1 MRFAGTGICIREQL
15 GGFEVTKVELKE
27 MTLTD
32 FKGQPEKKVT
42 FGHRTIVSGPNGCG
56 KTTLADA
63 HMWVFCDKDY
73 SLKSNPDIRPD
84 DGRECLPRADIDLL
98 IDGKPVSVAKF
109 QKRTESKLKDG
120 KPGKVALSNKYEI
133 NGVPKAERDFKAD
146 LKERGFDFDNFL
158 MLSHMEIFTGLKD
171 ADARKILFSMS
182 DGAGKSDLEIAKK
195 VPDCAE
201 LVPLLE
207 TYKADEIKAMNSATL
222 KKAEE
227 QLKAVPNQIIG
238 MEQSK
243 VDADT
248 AELELQKNAL
258 QEQISDLEK
267 QIAQSGNEKAG
278 EIKAELAGLRTKL
291 LEIDSKAK
299 ADLLEQKSSVCNK
312 VSSLE
317 LDRNIK
323 TSELNRKASALE
335 YLRAQKKDL
344 LEKLQNARTQY
355 PKIKDTEWDN
365 TALECVKSETFKDAD
380 TICPTCGQNLPPE
393 QIEQLKSRFE
403 QKKQERI
410 NQQLKSKEEWEQ
422 DKKRKLDEVIQIGN
436 KASADM
442 KEAHKQEE
450 NLTSEISK
458 LTGELEQIKTSLDAE
473 NKNLEA
479 IPKEPDLSGNAEYQ
493 QILASIKEKQQ
504 ELNSLDDGEGAK
516 KQLSEQLSDKKQE
529 LAAVNQKIGEANNN
543 VRIDEQIEKLQENQK
558 QYAQSKAD
566 AQMILDELKSLS
578 MAKNTALEDAV
589 NQYFD
594 GVKVKLF
601 DTQKNGEVVDACIWY
616 AQDKDGNWK
625 KLVGNANTAL
635 MMKGKI
641 AIMDGLQKFYG
652 VSYPIFVDCAAELD
666 NSSLAGIK
674 ADAQLIF
681 LKVAEGDMTVT
692 EI

>member
-1 MRFAGTGICIREQL
+1 MKKIEVREIR
-15 GGFEVTKVELKE
+15 
-27 MTLTD
+27 LTD
-32 FKGQPEKKVT
+32 FKGQQEKKVE
-42 FGHRTIVSGPNGCG
+42 FGHRTIVSGKNGCG

-63 HMWVFCDKDY
+63 HMWEFCDKDY

-84 DGRECLPRADIDLL
+84 DGRECLPRVDSELV

-109 QKRTESKLKDG
+109 QKRTESKPKDG

-158 MLSHMEIFTGLKD
+158 MLSHMEIFTDLKD

-182 DGAGKSDLEIAKK
+182 DGAGKSDLEIAKT

-227 QLKAVPNQIIG
+227 QLKAIPNQIIG

-243 VDADT
+243 VDTDV

-258 QEQISDLEK
+258 QEQLSDLEK
-267 QIAQSGNEKAG
+267 QIAQAGNEKAG

-299 ADLLEQKSSVCNK
+299 ANLLEQKSSVCNK
-312 VSSLE
+312 VSTLE

-323 TSELNRKASALE
+323 TSELNRKTSALE
-335 YLRAQKKDL
+335 SLRAQKKDL

-380 TICPTCGQNLPPE
+380 TICPTCGQNLPAE

-410 NQQLKSKEEWEQ
+410 NQQLKAKEEWEQ
-422 DKKRKLDEVIQIGN
+422 DKKRKLDEVIQVGN

-450 NLTSEISK
+450 TLTSEISK
-458 LTGELEQIKTSLDAE
+458 LTDELEQIKTSLDAE

-504 ELNSLDDGEGAK
+504 ELNSLDDGEEAK
-516 KQLSEQLSDKKQE
+516 KQLSEQLSGKKQE
-529 LAAVNQKIGEANNN
+529 LAAANQKIGEANNN
-543 VRIDEQIEKLQENQK
+543 VRIDEQIEKLQESKK
-558 QYAQSKAD
+558 QHAQNKAD

-616 AQDKDGNWK
+616 VQDKDGDWK
-625 KLVGNANTAL
+625 KLIGNANTAL

>member
-1 MRFAGTGICIREQL
+1 MKKIEVREIR
-15 GGFEVTKVELKE
+15 
-27 MTLTD
+27 LTD
-32 FKGQPEKKVT
+32 FKGQQEKKVEL
-42 FGHRTIVSGPNGCG
+42 GHRTVVSGKNGCG

-63 HMWVFCDKDY
+63 FMWVFCDKDY

-84 DGRECLPRADIDLL
+84 DGRECLPRVDIDLV
-98 IDGKPVSVAKF
+98 IDGKPVNVAKF
-109 QKRTESKLKDG
+109 QKRSESKPKDG

-158 MLSHMEIFTGLKD
+158 MLSHMEIFTDLKD

-182 DGAGKSDLEIAKK
+182 DSAGKSDLEIAKT

-227 QLKAVPNQIIG
+227 QLKAIPNQIIG

-267 QIAQSGNEKAG
+267 QIAQAGNEKAG

-291 LEIDSKAK
+291 LEIESKAK
-299 ADLLEQKSSVCNK
+299 ADLLEQKLSVYNK
-312 VSSLE
+312 ISALE

-323 TSELNRKASALE
+323 ASELNKKVSTLE
-335 YLRAQKKDL
+335 NLRVQKKDL
-344 LEKLQNARTQY
+344 LKKLQDARIQY
-355 PKIKDTEWDN
+355 PKIKDTEWGSSI
-365 TALECVKSETFKDAD
+365 LESIESETFKDAD

-403 QKKQERI
+403 QKKQERV
-410 NQQLKSKEEWEQ
+410 NQQLKDKEEWEQ
-422 DKKRKLDEVIQIGN
+422 EKKRKLDEVIQTGN

-450 NLTSEISK
+450 TLTSEISK
-458 LTGELEQIKTSLDAE
+458 LTEELEQIKTFLDVE

-479 IPKEPDLSGNAEYQ
+479 IPKEPDFSGNTEYQ
-493 QILASIKEKQQ
+493 QVLASAKEKEQ
-504 ELNSLDDGEGAK
+504 ELNSLDDGEEAK
-516 KQLSEQLSDKKQE
+516 KQLNEQLKSKKYE

-543 VRIDEQIEKLQENQK
+543 VRIDEQIEKLQESQK

-616 AQDKDGNWK
+616 VQGKDSNWK
-625 KLVGNANTAL
+625 KLIGNANTAL

>member
-1 MRFAGTGICIREQL
+1 MKKIEVREIR
-15 GGFEVTKVELKE
+15 
-27 MTLTD
+27 LTD
-32 FKGQPEKKVT
+32 FKGQQEKKIE
-42 FGHRTIVSGPNGCG
+42 FGHRTVVSGKNGCG

-63 HMWVFCDKDY
+63 FMWVFCDKDY
-73 SLKSNPDIRPD
+73 NLKSNPDIRPD
-84 DGRECLPRADIDLL
+84 DGRECLPRVDIDLV

-109 QKRTESKLKDG
+109 QKRTESKPKDG

-158 MLSHMEIFTGLKD
+158 MLSHMEIFTDLKD

-182 DGAGKSDLEIAKK
+182 DGAGKSDLEIAKT
-195 VPDCAE
+195 VPDCVE

-227 QLKAVPNQIIG
+227 QLKAIPNQIIG

-243 VDADT
+243 VDADV

-267 QIAQSGNEKAG
+267 QIAQAGNEKAG
-278 EIKAELAGLRTKL
+278 EIRAELAGLRTKL
-291 LEIDSKAK
+291 LEIESKAK
-299 ADLLEQKSSVCNK
+299 ADLLEKKSSVCNK
-312 VSSLE
+312 VSTLE

-344 LEKLQNARTQY
+344 LKTLQDSRTEY
-355 PKIKDTEWDN
+355 LKIKDSEWDDSELKKIE
-365 TALECVKSETFKDAD
+365 AETFDEAD
-380 TICPTCGQNLPPE
+380 TICSTCGQTLPAE
-393 QIEQLKSRFE
+393 KIEQLKVNFE

-410 NQQLKSKEEWEQ
+410 NQQLKAKEEWEQ
-422 DKKRKLDEVIQIGN
+422 NKKRKLDEVIQIGN

-450 NLTSEISK
+450 TLTSEISK
-458 LTGELEQIKTSLDAE
+458 LTDELEQIKTSLDAE

-479 IPKEPDLSGNAEYQ
+479 VPKEPDFSENVEYQ
-493 QILASIKEKQQ
+493 RILASIKEKHQ
-504 ELNSLDDGEGAK
+504 ELNSLDDGKEAK
-516 KQLSEQLSDKKQE
+516 KQLSEQLYEKKQE

-543 VRIDEQIEKLQENQK
+543 VRIDEQIEKLQESQK
-558 QYAQSKAD
+558 QYAQNKAD

-625 KLVGNANTAL
+625 KLIGNANTAL

-641 AIMDGLQKFYG
+641 AIMGGLQKFYG

>member
-1 MRFAGTGICIREQL
+1 MSRI
-15 GGFEVTKVELKE
+15 EVKE

-32 FKGQPEKKVT
+32 FKGQSEKKIE
-42 FGHRTIVSGPNGCG
+42 FGHRTVVSGKNGCG

-84 DGRECLPRADIDLL
+84 DGRECLPRVDIYLV

-109 QKRTESKLKDG
+109 QKRTESKPKDG

-158 MLSHMEIFTGLKD
+158 MLSHMEIFTDLKD

-182 DGAGKSDLEIAKK
+182 DGAGKSDLEIAKT
-195 VPDCAE
+195 VSDCAE

-227 QLKAVPNQIIG
+227 QLKAIPNQIIG

-243 VDADT
+243 VDTDV

-258 QEQISDLEK
+258 QEQISDLET
-267 QIAQSGNEKAG
+267 QIAQAGNEKAG

-291 LEIDSKAK
+291 LEAETRVK

-312 VSSLE
+312 ISALE

-323 TSELNRKASALE
+323 TSELNKKTSALE
-335 YLRAQKKDL
+335 SLRAQKKEL

-355 PKIKDTEWDN
+355 PKIKDAEWDN
-365 TALECVKSETFKDAD
+365 TVLENIESETFNDAEA
-380 TICPTCGQNLPPE
+380 ICPTCGRNLPPE
-393 QIEQLKSRFE
+393 QIEQLKSGFE

-422 DKKRKLDEVIQIGN
+422 DKKRKLDEVIQDGN
-436 KASADM
+436 KASANM

-450 NLTSEISK
+450 TLTSEISK
-458 LTGELEQIKTSLDAE
+458 LTEELEQIKTSLDAE
-473 NKNLEA
+473 NKNMEA
-479 IPKEPDLSGNAEYQ
+479 IPKEPDFLENAEYQ
-493 QILASIKEKQQ
+493 QILVSIKEKEQ
-504 ELNSLDDGEGAK
+504 ELNSLDDGEEAK
-516 KQLSEQLSDKKQE
+516 KQLSEQLSGKKQE
-529 LAAVNQKIGEANNN
+529 LEAVNQRIGEANNN
-543 VRIDEQIEKLQENQK
+543 ARIDEQIEKLQESQK
-558 QYAQSKAD
+558 QHAQNKAD

-616 AQDKDGNWK
+616 VQDKNGEWK
-625 KLVGNANTAL
+625 KLIGNANTAL
-635 MMKGKI
+635 MIKGKI

-692 EI
+692 GI

>member
-1 MRFAGTGICIREQL
+1 MKKIEVREIR
-15 GGFEVTKVELKE
+15 
-27 MTLTD
+27 LTD
-32 FKGQPEKKVT
+32 FKGQQEKKVE
-42 FGHRTIVSGPNGCG
+42 FGHRAIVSGKNGCG

-63 HMWVFCDKDY
+63 FMWVFCDKDY

-84 DGRECLPRADIDLL
+84 DGRECLPRVDVDLV

-109 QKRTESKLKDG
+109 QKRTESKPKDG

-158 MLSHMEIFTGLKD
+158 MLSHMEIFTDLKD

-182 DGAGKSDLEIAKK
+182 DGAGKSDLEIAKT

-227 QLKAVPNQIIG
+227 QLKAIPNQIIG

-243 VDADT
+243 VDTDV

-258 QEQISDLEK
+258 QEQLSDLEK
-267 QIAQSGNEKAG
+267 QIAQAGNEKAG

-299 ADLLEQKSSVCNK
+299 ANLLEQKSSVCNK
-312 VSSLE
+312 VSTLE

-323 TSELNRKASALE
+323 TSELNRKTSALE
-335 YLRAQKKDL
+335 SLRAQKKDL

-380 TICPTCGQNLPPE
+380 TICPTCGQNLPTE

-410 NQQLKSKEEWEQ
+410 NQQLKAKEEWEQ
-422 DKKRKLDEVIQIGN
+422 DKKRKLDEVIQTGN
-436 KASADM
+436 KASANM

-450 NLTSEISK
+450 TLTSEISK
-458 LTGELEQIKTSLDAE
+458 LTDELEQIKASLDAE

-479 IPKEPDLSGNAEYQ
+479 IPKEPDFSENAEYQ

-504 ELNSLDDGEGAK
+504 ELNSLDNGEETK
-516 KQLSEQLSDKKQE
+516 KQLSEQLSGKKQE
-529 LAAVNQKIGEANNN
+529 LAAANQKIGEANNN
-543 VRIDEQIEKLQENQK
+543 VRIDEQIEKLQESKK
-558 QYAQSKAD
+558 QHAQNKAD

-616 AQDKDGNWK
+616 VQDKDGDWK
-625 KLVGNANTAL
+625 KLIGNANTAL

>member
-1 MRFAGTGICIREQL
+1 MKKIEVREIR
-15 GGFEVTKVELKE
+15 
-27 MTLTD
+27 LTD
-32 FKGQPEKKVT
+32 FKGQSEKKIE
-42 FGHRTIVSGPNGCG
+42 FGHGTIVSGKNGCG

-63 HMWVFCDKDY
+63 FMWVFCDKDY

-84 DGRECLPRADIDLL
+84 DGRECLPRVDIDLL
-98 IDGKPVSVAKF
+98 IGGKPVSVAKF
-109 QKRTESKLKDG
+109 QKRTESKPKDG

-158 MLSHMEIFTGLKD
+158 MLSHMEIFTDLKD

-182 DGAGKSDLEIAKK
+182 DGAGKSDLEIAKT

-227 QLKAVPNQIIG
+227 QLKAIPNQIIG
-238 MEQSK
+238 MEHSK
-243 VDADT
+243 VDADV

-258 QEQISDLEK
+258 QEHISDLEK
-267 QIAQSGNEKAG
+267 QIAQAGNEKAG
-278 EIKAELAGLRTKL
+278 EIKAELAGLSTKL
-291 LEIDSKAK
+291 LEIVSKAK

-312 VSSLE
+312 VSTLE

-323 TSELNRKASALE
+323 TSELNRKTSALE
-335 YLRAQKKDL
+335 SLRAQKKDL

-365 TALECVKSETFKDAD
+365 TVLESIKSETFKDTD
-380 TICPTCGQNLPPE
+380 TICPTCGQSLPPE

-410 NQQLKSKEEWEQ
+410 NQQLKAKEEWEQ
-422 DKKRKLDEVIQIGN
+422 DKKRKLDEVIEVGN

-450 NLTSEISK
+450 ALTSEISK
-458 LTGELEQIKTSLDAE
+458 LTVELEQIKTYLDAE

-479 IPKEPDLSGNAEYQ
+479 IPKEPDFSGNAEYQ
-493 QILASIKEKQQ
+493 QILASTKEKQQ
-504 ELNSLDDGEGAK
+504 ELNSLDNGKEAK
-516 KQLSEQLSDKKQE
+516 KQISEQLSDKKQE
-529 LAAVNQKIGEANNN
+529 LAAVNQRIGEANNN
-543 VRIDEQIEKLQENQK
+543 ARIDEQIEKLEVSRKEYSQK
-558 QYAQSKAD
+558 KAD

-594 GVKVKLF
+594 GVKAKLF

-616 AQDKDGNWK
+616 VQDKDGDWK
-625 KLVGNANTAL
+625 KLIGNANTAL

>member
-1 MRFAGTGICIREQL
+1 MSRI
-15 GGFEVTKVELKE
+15 EVKE

-32 FKGQPEKKVT
+32 FKGQSEKKIE
-42 FGHRTIVSGPNGCG
+42 FGHRTVVSGKNGCG

-63 HMWVFCDKDY
+63 HMWEFCDKDY

-84 DGRECLPRADIDLL
+84 DGRECLPRVDIDLV

-109 QKRTESKLKDG
+109 QKRTESKPKDG

-146 LKERGFDFDNFL
+146 LRERGFDFDNFL
-158 MLSHMEIFTGLKD
+158 MLSHMEIFTDLKD

-182 DGAGKSDLEIAKK
+182 DGAGKSDLEIAKT

-227 QLKAVPNQIIG
+227 QLKAIPNQIIG
-238 MEQSK
+238 MEHSK
-243 VDADT
+243 VDVDT

-258 QEQISDLEK
+258 QEQISDLET
-267 QIAQSGNEKAG
+267 QIAQAGNEKAG
-278 EIKAELAGLRTKL
+278 EIKVELAGLRTKL

-299 ADLLEQKSSVCNK
+299 ADLLEKKSSVCNK
-312 VSSLE
+312 VSTLE

-355 PKIKDTEWDN
+355 PKIKDTEWDS
-365 TALECVKSETFKDAD
+365 TALENIKSETFKDAE

-410 NQQLKSKEEWEQ
+410 NQQLKAKEEWEQ

-450 NLTSEISK
+450 NLTSEIYK

-493 QILASIKEKQQ
+493 QILASIKEKTQ
-504 ELNSLDDGEGAK
+504 ELNSLDDGEEAK
-516 KQLSEQLSDKKQE
+516 KQLSEQLSGKKQE

-543 VRIDEQIEKLQENQK
+543 ARIDEQIEKIQESQK
-558 QYAQSKAD
+558 QYAQNKAD

-616 AQDKDGNWK
+616 VQDKDGNWK
-625 KLVGNANTAL
+625 KLIGNANTAM

>member
-1 MRFAGTGICIREQL
+1 MKKIEVRKIR
-15 GGFEVTKVELKE
+15 
-27 MTLTD
+27 LTD
-32 FKGQPEKKVT
+32 FKGQSEKKIG
-42 FGHRTIVSGPNGCG
+42 FGHRTVVSGKNGCG

-84 DGRECLPRADIDLL
+84 DGRECLPRVDIDLL

-109 QKRTESKLKDG
+109 QKRTESKPKDG

-158 MLSHMEIFTGLKD
+158 MLSHMEIFTDLKD

-182 DGAGKSDLEIAKK
+182 DGAGKSDLEIAKT

-201 LVPLLE
+201 LMPLLE

-227 QLKAVPNQIIG
+227 QLKAIPNQIIG
-238 MEQSK
+238 MEHSK

-267 QIAQSGNEKAG
+267 QITQAGNEKAG

-312 VSSLE
+312 VSTLE

-323 TSELNRKASALE
+323 TSELNRKTSTLE
-335 YLRAQKKDL
+335 SLRAQKKEL

-355 PKIKDTEWDN
+355 PKIKDAEWDSS
-365 TALECVKSETFKDAD
+365 TLESIESETFKDAD

-410 NQQLKSKEEWEQ
+410 NQQLKAEEEWEQ

-450 NLTSEISK
+450 TLTSEISK
-458 LTGELEQIKTSLDAE
+458 LTDELEQIKTYLDAE

-479 IPKEPDLSGNAEYQ
+479 IPKEPDFSENAEYQ

-504 ELNSLDDGEGAK
+504 ELNSLDNGEEVK
-516 KQLSEQLSDKKQE
+516 KQLSEQLSGKKQE
-529 LAAVNQKIGEANNN
+529 LAAVNQRIGEANNN
-543 VRIDEQIEKLQENQK
+543 VRIDEQIEKLQESQK

-589 NQYFD
+589 NKYFD

-616 AQDKDGNWK
+616 VQDKDGDWK
-625 KLVGNANTAL
+625 KLIGNANTAL

>member
-1 MRFAGTGICIREQL
+1 M
-15 GGFEVTKVELKE
+15 TKVELKE

-32 FKGQPEKKVT
+32 FKGQPKKKAT

-63 HMWVFCDKDY
+63 FMWVFCDKDY

-84 DGRECLPRADIDLL
+84 DGRECLPRVDIDLV
-98 IDGKPVSVAKF
+98 IDEKPVSVAKF
-109 QKRTESKLKDG
+109 QKRTESKPKDG

-158 MLSHMEIFTGLKD
+158 MLSHMEIFTDLKD

-182 DGAGKSDLEIAKK
+182 DGAGKSDLEIAKT

-201 LVPLLE
+201 LVPVLE

-227 QLKAVPNQIIG
+227 QLKAIPNQIIG

-243 VDADT
+243 VDADVS
-248 AELELQKNAL
+248 ELELQKNAL

-267 QIAQSGNEKAG
+267 QIAQAGNEKAG

-312 VSSLE
+312 VSTLE

-355 PKIKDTEWDN
+355 PKTKDTEWDN
-365 TALECVKSETFKDAD
+365 TALECVKSETFNDAD

-410 NQQLKSKEEWEQ
+410 NQQLKAKEEWEQ
-422 DKKRKLDEVIQIGN
+422 DKKRKLDEIIQVGN

-450 NLTSEISK
+450 TLTSEISK
-458 LTGELEQIKTSLDAE
+458 LTDELEQIKTSLDAE

-493 QILASIKEKQQ
+493 QILASIKEKRQ
-504 ELNSLDDGEGAK
+504 ELNSLDDGKEAK
-516 KQLSEQLSDKKQE
+516 KQLSEKLSGKKQE
-529 LAAVNQKIGEANNN
+529 LAAVNQKIGEVNNN
-543 VRIDEQIEKLQENQK
+543 IRIDEQIEKLQESQK
-558 QYAQSKAD
+558 QYAQNKAN

-589 NQYFD
+589 NQYFG

-616 AQDKDGNWK
+616 VQDKDSNWK
-625 KLVGNANTAL
+625 KLIGNANTAL

-641 AIMDGLQKFYG
+641 AIMDGLQNFYG

>member
-1 MRFAGTGICIREQL
+1 MKKIEVREIR
-15 GGFEVTKVELKE
+15 
-27 MTLTD
+27 LTD
-32 FKGQPEKKVT
+32 FKGQSEKKIR
-42 FGHRTIVSGPNGCG
+42 FGHRTIVSGKNGCG

-63 HMWVFCDKDY
+63 HMWEFCDKDY

-84 DGRECLPRADIDLL
+84 DGRECLTRVDIDLV

-109 QKRTESKLKDG
+109 QKRTESKPKDG
-120 KPGKVALSNKYEI
+120 KPGKVALPNKYEI
-133 NGVPKAERDFKAD
+133 NGVPKAKRDFKAD

-158 MLSHMEIFTGLKD
+158 MLSHMEIFTDLKD

-182 DGAGKSDLEIAKK
+182 DGAGKSDLEIAKT

-201 LVPLLE
+201 LIPLLE

-227 QLKAVPNQIIG
+227 QLKAIPNQIIG

-243 VDADT
+243 VHTDV

-267 QIAQSGNEKAG
+267 QIAQAGNEKAG
-278 EIKAELAGLRTKL
+278 EIKAELSGLRTKL

-299 ADLLEQKSSVCNK
+299 ADLLEQKTSVCNK
-312 VSSLE
+312 VITLE

-323 TSELNRKASALE
+323 TSELNRKASTLE

-365 TALECVKSETFKDAD
+365 TALDNIESETFNDAEA
-380 TICPTCGQNLPPE
+380 ICPTCGQNLPTE

-410 NQQLKSKEEWEQ
+410 NQQLKAKEEWEQ
-422 DKKRKLDEVIQIGN
+422 DKKRKLDEVIQVGN

-442 KEAHKQEE
+442 REVHKQEE
-450 NLTSEISK
+450 TLTSEISK
-458 LTGELEQIKTSLDAE
+458 LTNELEQIKTSLDAE

-479 IPKEPDLSGNAEYQ
+479 IPKEPDFLENAEYQ
-493 QILASIKEKQQ
+493 QILTSIKEKKQ
-504 ELNSLDDGEGAK
+504 ELNSLDDGEEAK
-516 KQLSEQLSDKKQE
+516 KQLSEQLSGKKQE
-529 LAAVNQKIGEANNN
+529 LAAVNQRIGEANNN

-589 NQYFD
+589 NQYFE

-616 AQDKDGNWK
+616 VQDKDGNWK
-625 KLVGNANTAL
+625 KLIGNANTAL

>member
-1 MRFAGTGICIREQL
+1 MKKIEVREIR
-15 GGFEVTKVELKE
+15 
-27 MTLTD
+27 LTD
-32 FKGQPEKKVT
+32 FKGQQEKRIE
-42 FGHRTIVSGPNGCG
+42 FGHRTVVSGKNGCG

-63 HMWVFCDKDY
+63 FMWVFCDKDY

-84 DGRECLPRADIDLL
+84 DCRECLPRVDIDIA

-109 QKRTESKLKDG
+109 QKRTESKPKDG

-158 MLSHMEIFTGLKD
+158 MLSHMEIFTDLKD

-182 DGAGKSDLEIAKK
+182 DGAGKSDLEIAKT

-201 LVPLLE
+201 LAPLLE

-227 QLKAVPNQIIG
+227 QLKAIPNQIIG
-238 MEQSK
+238 MEHSK

-267 QIAQSGNEKAG
+267 QITQAGNEKAG

-323 TSELNRKASALE
+323 TSELNRKTSTLE
-335 YLRAQKKDL
+335 SLRAQKKEL

-355 PKIKDTEWDN
+355 PKIKDAEWDSS
-365 TALECVKSETFKDAD
+365 TLESIESETFKDAD
-380 TICPTCGQNLPPE
+380 TICPTCGQNLPTE

-410 NQQLKSKEEWEQ
+410 NQQLKAQEEWEQ

-450 NLTSEISK
+450 TLTSEISK
-458 LTGELEQIKTSLDAE
+458 LTDELEQIKTSLDAE

-493 QILASIKEKQQ
+493 QILISIKEKEQ
-504 ELNSLDDGEGAK
+504 ELNSLDDGEEAK
-516 KQLSEQLSDKKQE
+516 KQLSEQLSGKKQE
-529 LAAVNQKIGEANNN
+529 LTAVNQKIGEANNN
-543 VRIDEQIEKLQENQK
+543 ARIDEQIEKLQESQK

-589 NQYFD
+589 NQYFG

-616 AQDKDGNWK
+616 VQDKDGDWK
-625 KLVGNANTAL
+625 KLIGNANTAL

-666 NSSLAGIK
+666 NSSLSGIK
-674 ADAQLIF
+674 ADAQLIL

-692 EI
+692 KV

>member
-1 MRFAGTGICIREQL
+1 MKKIEVREIR
-15 GGFEVTKVELKE
+15 
-27 MTLTD
+27 LTD
-32 FKGQPEKKVT
+32 FKGQQEKKVE
-42 FGHRTIVSGPNGCG
+42 FGHRAIVSGKNGCG

-63 HMWVFCDKDY
+63 FMWVFCDKDY

-84 DGRECLPRADIDLL
+84 DGRECLPRVDIDLV

-109 QKRTESKLKDG
+109 QKRTESKPKDG

-133 NGVPKAERDFKAD
+133 NGDLKAERDFKAD

-158 MLSHMEIFTGLKD
+158 MLSHMEIFTDLKD

-182 DGAGKSDLEIAKK
+182 DGAGKSDLEIAKT
-195 VPDCAE
+195 VPDCTE
-201 LVPLLE
+201 LAPLLE

-227 QLKAVPNQIIG
+227 QLKAIPNQIIG
-238 MEQSK
+238 MEHSK

-248 AELELQKNAL
+248 AELELQKNVL
-258 QEQISDLEK
+258 HEQIADIEK

-278 EIKAELAGLRTKL
+278 EIKAELAGLSTKL
-291 LEIDSKAK
+291 LEIVSKAK

-312 VSSLE
+312 VSTLE

-323 TSELNRKASALE
+323 TSELNRKTSTLE
-335 YLRAQKKDL
+335 SLRAQKKEL

-355 PKIKDTEWDN
+355 PKIKDAEWDSS
-365 TALECVKSETFKDAD
+365 TLESIESETFKDAD

-410 NQQLKSKEEWEQ
+410 NQQLKAEEEWEQ

-450 NLTSEISK
+450 TLTSEISK
-458 LTGELEQIKTSLDAE
+458 LTDELEQIKTYLDAE

-479 IPKEPDLSGNAEYQ
+479 IPKEPDFSENAEYQ

-504 ELNSLDDGEGAK
+504 ELNSLDNGEEVK
-516 KQLSEQLSDKKQE
+516 KQLSEQLSGKKQE
-529 LAAVNQKIGEANNN
+529 LAAVNQRIGEANNN
-543 VRIDEQIEKLQENQK
+543 VRIDEQIEKLQESQK

-589 NQYFD
+589 NKYFD

-616 AQDKDGNWK
+616 VQDKDGNWK
-625 KLVGNANTAL
+625 KLIGNANTAL

>member
-1 MRFAGTGICIREQL
+1 MKKIEVREIR
-15 GGFEVTKVELKE
+15 
-27 MTLTD
+27 LTD
-32 FKGQPEKKVT
+32 FKGQQEKKVE
-42 FGHRTIVSGPNGCG
+42 FGHRTVVSGKNGCG
-56 KTTLADA
+56 KTTLVDA
-63 HMWVFCDKDY
+63 FMWVFCDKDY

-84 DGRECLPRADIDLL
+84 DGRECLPRVDIDLV

-109 QKRTESKLKDG
+109 QKRTESKPKDG

-158 MLSHMEIFTGLKD
+158 MLSHMEIFTDLKD

-182 DGAGKSDLEIAKK
+182 DGAGKSDLEIAKT
-195 VPDCAE
+195 VPDCTE
-201 LVPLLE
+201 LAPLLE

-227 QLKAVPNQIIG
+227 QLKAIPNQIIG
-238 MEQSK
+238 MEHSK

-248 AELELQKNAL
+248 AELELQKNVL
-258 QEQISDLEK
+258 HEQIADIEK

-278 EIKAELAGLRTKL
+278 EIKAELAGLSTKL
-291 LEIDSKAK
+291 LEIVSKAK

-312 VSSLE
+312 VSTLE

-323 TSELNRKASALE
+323 TSELNRKTSTLE
-335 YLRAQKKDL
+335 SLRAQKKEL

-355 PKIKDTEWDN
+355 PKIKDAEWDSS
-365 TALECVKSETFKDAD
+365 TLESIESETFKDAD

-410 NQQLKSKEEWEQ
+410 NQQLKAEEEWEQ
-422 DKKRKLDEVIQIGN
+422 DKKRKLDEVIQVGN

-450 NLTSEISK
+450 TLTSEISK
-458 LTGELEQIKTSLDAE
+458 LADELEQIKTSLDAE

-479 IPKEPDLSGNAEYQ
+479 IPKEPGFSGNAEYQ
-493 QILASIKEKQQ
+493 QILISIKEKQQ
-504 ELNSLDDGEGAK
+504 ELNSLDDCEEAK
-516 KQLSEQLSDKKQE
+516 KQLSEQLFDKKQE
-529 LAAVNQKIGEANNN
+529 LAAVNQKIGETNNN
-543 VRIDEQIEKLQENQK
+543 VRIDEQIEKLQESQK
-558 QYAQSKAD
+558 QYAQNKAD

>member
-1 MRFAGTGICIREQL
+1 MKKIEVREIR
-15 GGFEVTKVELKE
+15 
-27 MTLTD
+27 LTD
-32 FKGQPEKKVT
+32 FKGQSEKKIE
-42 FGHRTIVSGPNGCG
+42 FGHRAVVSGKNGCG

-63 HMWVFCDKDY
+63 FMWVFCDKDY

-84 DGRECLPRADIDLL
+84 DGRECLPRVDIDLV
-98 IDGKPVSVAKF
+98 INGKPVSVAKF
-109 QKRTESKLKDG
+109 QKRTESKPKDG

-133 NGVPKAERDFKAD
+133 NGVPKAERDFKSD

-182 DGAGKSDLEIAKK
+182 DGAGKSDLEIAKT

-227 QLKAVPNQIIG
+227 QLKAIPNQIIG
-238 MEQSK
+238 MEQAK
-243 VDADT
+243 VDVDV

-258 QEQISDLEK
+258 QEQISDLET
-267 QIAQSGNEKAG
+267 QIAQAGNEKAG

-291 LEIDSKAK
+291 LEAESRAK
-299 ADLLEQKSSVCNK
+299 ADSLKQKSLVCNK
-312 VSSLE
+312 ISDLE

-323 TSELNRKASALE
+323 TSELNKKTSALE
-335 YLRAQKKDL
+335 SLRAQKKEL

-365 TALECVKSETFKDAD
+365 TVLESIKSETFKDAD
-380 TICPTCGQNLPPE
+380 TICPTCGQSLPPE

-410 NQQLKSKEEWEQ
+410 NQQLKAKEEWEQ
-422 DKKRKLDEVIQIGN
+422 GKKRKLDEVIEVGN

-450 NLTSEISK
+450 TLTSEISK
-458 LTGELEQIKTSLDAE
+458 LTDELEQIKTSLDAE

-479 IPKEPDLSGNAEYQ
+479 ILKEPDFSKNAEYQ
-493 QILASIKEKQQ
+493 QILVSIKEKEQ
-504 ELNSLDDGEGAK
+504 ELNSLDDGEEAK
-516 KQLSEQLSDKKQE
+516 KQLSEQLSGKKQE

-543 VRIDEQIEKLQENQK
+543 VRIDEQIAELEASRTEYSQK
-558 QYAQSKAD
+558 KAD

-589 NQYFD
+589 NQYFN

-616 AQDKDGNWK
+616 VQDKDGDWK
-625 KLVGNANTAL
+625 KLIGNANTAL

-674 ADAQLIF
+674 AYAQLIF
-681 LKVAEGDMTVT
+681 LKVAEWDMKVA

>member
-1 MRFAGTGICIREQL
+1 MKKIEVREIR
-15 GGFEVTKVELKE
+15 
-27 MTLTD
+27 LTD
-32 FKGQPEKKVT
+32 FKGQQEKKVE
-42 FGHRTIVSGPNGCG
+42 FGHRAIVSGKNGCG

-63 HMWVFCDKDY
+63 FMWVFCDKDY

-84 DGRECLPRADIDLL
+84 DGRECLPRVDIDLV

-109 QKRTESKLKDG
+109 QKRTESKPKDG

-158 MLSHMEIFTGLKD
+158 MLSHMEIFTDLKD

-182 DGAGKSDLEIAKK
+182 DGAGKTDLEIAKT

-227 QLKAVPNQIIG
+227 QLKAIPNQIIG
-238 MEQSK
+238 MEQAK
-243 VDADT
+243 VDADV

-267 QIAQSGNEKAG
+267 QITQAGNEKAG

-323 TSELNRKASALE
+323 TSELNRKTSALE
-335 YLRAQKKDL
+335 SLRAQKKDL

-365 TALECVKSETFKDAD
+365 TVLESIKSETFKDAD
-380 TICPTCGQNLPPE
+380 TICPTCGQSLPPE

-410 NQQLKSKEEWEQ
+410 NQQLKAEEEWEQ

-450 NLTSEISK
+450 TLTSEISK
-458 LTGELEQIKTSLDAE
+458 LVDELEQIKTSLDAE

-479 IPKEPDLSGNAEYQ
+479 IPKEPDFSENVEYQ
-493 QILASIKEKQQ
+493 RILVSTKEKQQ
-504 ELNSLDDGEGAK
+504 ELNSLDDGEEAK
-516 KQLSEQLSDKKQE
+516 KQLSEQLSGKKQE

-543 VRIDEQIEKLQENQK
+543 VRIDEQIEKLQESQK
-558 QYAQSKAD
+558 QYAQKKAD

-616 AQDKDGNWK
+616 VQDKDGNWK
-625 KLVGNANTAL
+625 KLIGNANTAL

>member
-1 MRFAGTGICIREQL
+1 MKKIEVREIR
-15 GGFEVTKVELKE
+15 
-27 MTLTD
+27 LTD
-32 FKGQPEKKVT
+32 FKGQSEKKIE
-42 FGHRTIVSGPNGCG
+42 FGHRAIVSGKNGCG

-63 HMWVFCDKDY
+63 FMWVFCDKDY

-84 DGRECLPRADIDLL
+84 DGRECLPRVDIDIV

-109 QKRTESKLKDG
+109 QKRTESKPKDG

-158 MLSHMEIFTGLKD
+158 MLSHMEIFTDLKD

-182 DGAGKSDLEIAKK
+182 DGAGKSDLEIAKT
-195 VPDCAE
+195 VPDCTE
-201 LVPLLE
+201 LAPLLE

-227 QLKAVPNQIIG
+227 QLKAIPNQIIG
-238 MEQSK
+238 MEHSK

-248 AELELQKNAL
+248 AELELQKNVL
-258 QEQISDLEK
+258 HEQIADIEK

-278 EIKAELAGLRTKL
+278 EIKAELAGLSTKL
-291 LEIDSKAK
+291 LEIVSKAK

-312 VSSLE
+312 VSTLE

-323 TSELNRKASALE
+323 TSELNRKTSTLE
-335 YLRAQKKDL
+335 SLRAQKKEL

-355 PKIKDTEWDN
+355 PKIKDAEWDSS
-365 TALECVKSETFKDAD
+365 TLESIESETFKDAD

-410 NQQLKSKEEWEQ
+410 NQQLKAEEEWEQ

-450 NLTSEISK
+450 TLTSEISK
-458 LTGELEQIKTSLDAE
+458 LTDELEQIKTYLDAE

-479 IPKEPDLSGNAEYQ
+479 IPKEPDFSENAEYQ

-504 ELNSLDDGEGAK
+504 ELNSLDNGEEVK
-516 KQLSEQLSDKKQE
+516 KQLSEQLSGKKQE
-529 LAAVNQKIGEANNN
+529 LAAVNQRIGEANNN
-543 VRIDEQIEKLQENQK
+543 VRIDEQIKKLQESQK

-589 NQYFD
+589 NKYFD

-616 AQDKDGNWK
+616 VQDKDGNWK
-625 KLVGNANTAL
+625 KLIGNANTAL

>member
-1 MRFAGTGICIREQL
+1 MKKIEVREIR
-15 GGFEVTKVELKE
+15 
-27 MTLTD
+27 LTD
-32 FKGQPEKKVT
+32 FKGQSEKKIG
-42 FGHRTIVSGPNGCG
+42 FGHRAIVSGKNGCG

-63 HMWVFCDKDY
+63 FMWVFCDKDY

-84 DGRECLPRADIDLL
+84 DGRECLPRVDVDLV

-109 QKRTESKLKDG
+109 QKRTESKTKDG

-158 MLSHMEIFTGLKD
+158 MLSHMEIFTDLKD

-182 DGAGKSDLEIAKK
+182 DGAGKSDLEIAKT

-227 QLKAVPNQIIG
+227 QLKAIPNQIIG

-243 VDADT
+243 VDTDV

-258 QEQISDLEK
+258 QEQLSDLEK
-267 QIAQSGNEKAG
+267 QIAQAGNEKAG

-299 ADLLEQKSSVCNK
+299 ANLLEQKSSVCNK
-312 VSSLE
+312 VSTLE

-323 TSELNRKASALE
+323 TSELNRKTSALE
-335 YLRAQKKDL
+335 SLRAQKKDL
-344 LEKLQNARTQY
+344 LEKLQNARTRY

-365 TALECVKSETFKDAD
+365 TVLESIKSETFKDAD

-393 QIEQLKSRFE
+393 QIEQ
-403 QKKQERI
+403 KKQERI
-410 NQQLKSKEEWEQ
+410 NQQLKAKEEWEQ
-422 DKKRKLDEVIQIGN
+422 DKKRKIDEVIQVGN
-436 KASADM
+436 KASVDM

-450 NLTSEISK
+450 TLTSEISK
-458 LTGELEQIKTSLDAE
+458 LTDELEQIKTSLDAE

-479 IPKEPDLSGNAEYQ
+479 IPKEPDFSGNAEYQ

-504 ELNSLDDGEGAK
+504 ELNSLDDGEETK
-516 KQLSEQLSDKKQE
+516 KQLSEQLSGKKQE
-529 LAAVNQKIGEANNN
+529 LAVVNQKIGEANNN
-543 VRIDEQIEKLQENQK
+543 VRIDEQIEKLQESQK
-558 QYAQSKAD
+558 QYGQSKAD

-578 MAKNTALEDAV
+578 MAKNTALEDSV

-616 AQDKDGNWK
+616 VQDKDGNWK

-666 NSSLAGIK
+666 NSSLSGIK

-681 LKVAEGDMTVT
+681 LKVSEGDMTVT

>member
-1 MRFAGTGICIREQL
+1 MKKIEVREIR
-15 GGFEVTKVELKE
+15 
-27 MTLTD
+27 LTD
-32 FKGQPEKKVT
+32 FKGQQEKKIE
-42 FGHRTIVSGPNGCG
+42 FGHRTVVSGKNGCG

-63 HMWVFCDKDY
+63 FMWVFCDKDY

-84 DGRECLPRADIDLL
+84 DGRECLPRVDIDLV
-98 IDGKPVSVAKF
+98 IDGKPVSVTKF
-109 QKRTESKLKDG
+109 QKRTESKPKDG
-120 KPGKVALSNKYEI
+120 KPGKVALSNKYEV
-133 NGVPKAERDFKAD
+133 NGVPKAERDFKSD

-158 MLSHMEIFTGLKD
+158 MLSHMEIFTDLKD

-182 DGAGKSDLEIAKK
+182 DGAGKSDLEIAKT

-227 QLKAVPNQIIG
+227 QLKAIPNQIIG

-243 VDADT
+243 VDADI
-248 AELELQKNAL
+248 AELELKKNAL
-258 QEQISDLEK
+258 QEQISELEK

-291 LEIDSKAK
+291 LEIESKAK

-312 VSSLE
+312 VSTLE

-323 TSELNRKASALE
+323 TSELNRKTSALE
-335 YLRAQKKDL
+335 SLRTQKKDL
-344 LEKLQNARTQY
+344 LKKLQDARTQY

-365 TALECVKSETFKDAD
+365 TTLESIESETFKDAD

-410 NQQLKSKEEWEQ
+410 SQQLKAQEEWEQ
-422 DKKRKLDEVIQIGN
+422 EKKRKLDEVIEAGN

-450 NLTSEISK
+450 TLTSEISK
-458 LTGELEQIKTSLDAE
+458 LTDELEQIKTSLDAE
-473 NKNLEA
+473 NKNLESV
-479 IPKEPDLSGNAEYQ
+479 PKEPDFSGNAEYQ
-493 QILASIKEKQQ
+493 QILVSIKEKQQ
-504 ELNSLDDGEGAK
+504 ELNSLDDGEEVK
-516 KQLSEQLSDKKQE
+516 KQLNEQLKSKKEE

-543 VRIDEQIEKLQENQK
+543 VRIDEQIEKLQESQK

-616 AQDKDGNWK
+616 VRDKDGNWK
-625 KLVGNANTAL
+625 KLIGNANTAL

-681 LKVAEGDMTVT
+681 LKVAEGEMTVT

>member
-1 MRFAGTGICIREQL
+1 MKKIEVREIR
-15 GGFEVTKVELKE
+15 
-27 MTLTD
+27 LTD
-32 FKGQPEKKVT
+32 FKGQSEKKVT
-42 FGHRTIVSGPNGCG
+42 FGHRTIVSGKNGCG

-63 HMWVFCDKDY
+63 FMWVFCDKDY

-84 DGRECLPRADIDLL
+84 DGRECLPRADIDLV

-109 QKRTESKLKDG
+109 QKRTESKPKDG

-133 NGVPKAERDFKAD
+133 NGVPKAERDFKFD

-158 MLSHMEIFTGLKD
+158 MLSHMEIFTDLKD

-182 DGAGKSDLEIAKK
+182 DGAGKSDLEIAKT

-207 TYKADEIKAMNSATL
+207 TYKADEIKAMNSVTL

-227 QLKAVPNQIIG
+227 QLKAIPNQIIG
-238 MEQSK
+238 MEYSK
-243 VDADT
+243 VDVDT

-267 QIAQSGNEKAG
+267 QIAQAGNKKTG
-278 EIKAELAGLRTKL
+278 EIKAELTGLRTRL

-299 ADLLEQKSSVCNK
+299 ADLLEKKSSVCNK
-312 VSSLE
+312 VSTLE
-317 LDRNIK
+317 SDRNIK
-323 TSELNRKASALE
+323 TSELNRKASTLE
-335 YLRAQKKDL
+335 SLRVQKKDL

-355 PKIKDTEWDN
+355 PKIKDTEWDSS
-365 TALECVKSETFKDAD
+365 TLESIESETFKDAD
-380 TICPTCGQNLPPE
+380 TICPTCGQNLPSE

-410 NQQLKSKEEWEQ
+410 NQQLKAKEEWEQ

-436 KASADM
+436 KTSADM

-458 LTGELEQIKTSLDAE
+458 LTDELEQIKTSLDAK

-504 ELNSLDDGEGAK
+504 ELNSLDDGEEAK
-516 KQLSEQLSDKKQE
+516 KQLSEQLSGKKQE
-529 LAAVNQKIGEANNN
+529 LAAVNQRIGEANNN
-543 VRIDEQIEKLQENQK
+543 VRIDEQIEKLQESQK

-616 AQDKDGNWK
+616 VQDKDGDWK
-625 KLVGNANTAL
+625 KLIGNANTAL

-666 NSSLAGIK
+666 KSSLAGIK
-674 ADAQLIF
+674 ADTQLIF

>member
-1 MRFAGTGICIREQL
+1 MKKIEVREIR
-15 GGFEVTKVELKE
+15 
-27 MTLTD
+27 LTD
-32 FKGQPEKKVT
+32 FKGQSEKKIG
-42 FGHRTIVSGPNGCG
+42 FGHRAIVSGKNGCG

-63 HMWVFCDKDY
+63 FMWVFCDKDY

-84 DGRECLPRADIDLL
+84 DGRECLPRVDVDLV

-109 QKRTESKLKDG
+109 QKRTESKTKDG

-158 MLSHMEIFTGLKD
+158 MLSHMEIFTDLKD

-182 DGAGKSDLEIAKK
+182 DGAGKSDLEIAKT

-227 QLKAVPNQIIG
+227 QLKAIPNQIIG

-243 VDADT
+243 VDTDV

-258 QEQISDLEK
+258 QEQLSDLEK
-267 QIAQSGNEKAG
+267 QIAQAGNEKAG

-299 ADLLEQKSSVCNK
+299 ANLLEQKSSVCNK
-312 VSSLE
+312 VSTLE

-323 TSELNRKASALE
+323 TSELNRKTSALE
-335 YLRAQKKDL
+335 SLRAQKKDL
-344 LEKLQNARTQY
+344 LEKLQNARTRY

-365 TALECVKSETFKDAD
+365 TVLESIKSETFKDAD

-393 QIEQLKSRFE
+393 QIEQIKSRFE

-410 NQQLKSKEEWEQ
+410 NQQLKAKEEWEQ
-422 DKKRKLDEVIQIGN
+422 DKKRKIDEVIQVGN
-436 KASADM
+436 KASVDM

-450 NLTSEISK
+450 TLTSEISK
-458 LTGELEQIKTSLDAE
+458 LTDELEQIKTSLDAE

-479 IPKEPDLSGNAEYQ
+479 IPKEPDFSGNAEYQ

-504 ELNSLDDGEGAK
+504 ELNSLDDGEETK
-516 KQLSEQLSDKKQE
+516 KQLSEQLSGKKQE
-529 LAAVNQKIGEANNN
+529 LAVVNQKIGEANNN
-543 VRIDEQIEKLQENQK
+543 VRIDEQIEKLQESQK
-558 QYAQSKAD
+558 QYGQSKAD

-578 MAKNTALEDAV
+578 MAKNTVLEDSV

-616 AQDKDGNWK
+616 VQDKDGNWK

-666 NSSLAGIK
+666 NSSLSGIK

-681 LKVAEGDMTVT
+681 LKVSEGDMTVT

>member
-1 MRFAGTGICIREQL
+1 MKKIEVREIR
-15 GGFEVTKVELKE
+15 
-27 MTLTD
+27 LTD
-32 FKGQPEKKVT
+32 FKGQSEKKIE
-42 FGHRTIVSGPNGCG
+42 FGHRTVVSGKNGCG

-63 HMWVFCDKDY
+63 FMWVFCDKDY

-84 DGRECLPRADIDLL
+84 DGRECLPRVDIDLV

-109 QKRTESKLKDG
+109 QKRTESKPKDG
-120 KPGKVALSNKYEI
+120 KPGKIALSNKYEI

-158 MLSHMEIFTGLKD
+158 MLSHMEIFTDLKD

-182 DGAGKSDLEIAKK
+182 DGAGKSDLEISKT

-227 QLKAVPNQIIG
+227 QLKAIPNQIIG

-243 VDADT
+243 VDADV

-267 QIAQSGNEKAG
+267 QIAQAGNEKAG

-312 VSSLE
+312 VSTLE

-365 TALECVKSETFKDAD
+365 TVLENIESETFNDVEA
-380 TICPTCGQNLPPE
+380 ICPTCGQELPPE
-393 QIEQLKSRFE
+393 QIEQLKSGFE
-403 QKKQERI
+403 QMKQERI
-410 NQQLKSKEEWEQ
+410 NQQLKVKEEWEQ
-422 DKKRKLDEVIQIGN
+422 DKKRKLDEVIQTGN
-436 KASADM
+436 KASAGM

-450 NLTSEISK
+450 ALTSEISK
-458 LTGELEQIKTSLDAE
+458 LTDELEQIKTSLDAE
-473 NKNLEA
+473 NKNMES
-479 IPKEPDLSGNAEYQ
+479 IPEKPDFSENAEYQ
-493 QILASIKEKQQ
+493 QILTTIKEKEQ
-504 ELNSLDDGEGAK
+504 ELNSLDDGEEAK
-516 KQLSEQLSDKKQE
+516 KQLSEQLYGKKQE
-529 LAAVNQKIGEANNN
+529 LAAVNQKIGEVNNN
-543 VRIDEQIEKLQENQK
+543 VRIDEQIEKLQESQK
-558 QYAQSKAD
+558 QYAQNKAD

-616 AQDKDGNWK
+616 VQDKDGNWK
-625 KLVGNANTAL
+625 KLIGNANTAL

-652 VSYPIFVDCAAELD
+652 MSYPIFVDCAAELD

-692 EI
+692 EV

>member
-1 MRFAGTGICIREQL
+1 MKKIEVREIR
-15 GGFEVTKVELKE
+15 
-27 MTLTD
+27 LTD
-32 FKGQPEKKVT
+32 FKGQSEKKIG
-42 FGHRTIVSGPNGCG
+42 FGHRAIVSGKNGCG

-63 HMWVFCDKDY
+63 FMWVFCDKDY

-84 DGRECLPRADIDLL
+84 DGRECLPRVDVDLV

-109 QKRTESKLKDG
+109 QKRTESKPKDG

-158 MLSHMEIFTGLKD
+158 MLSHMEIFTDLKD
-171 ADARKILFSMS
+171 ADVRKILFFMS
-182 DGAGKSDLEIAKK
+182 DGAGKSDLEIAKT

-227 QLKAVPNQIIG
+227 QLKAIPNQIIG

-243 VDADT
+243 VDTDV

-258 QEQISDLEK
+258 QEQLSDLEK
-267 QIAQSGNEKAG
+267 QIAQAGNEKAG

-299 ADLLEQKSSVCNK
+299 ANLLEQKSSVCNK
-312 VSSLE
+312 VSTLE

-323 TSELNRKASALE
+323 TSELNRKTSALE
-335 YLRAQKKDL
+335 SLRAQKKDL

-380 TICPTCGQNLPPE
+380 TICPTCGQNLPAE

-410 NQQLKSKEEWEQ
+410 NQQLKAKEEWEQ
-422 DKKRKLDEVIQIGN
+422 DKKRKLDEVIQVGN
-436 KASADM
+436 KAYADM

-450 NLTSEISK
+450 TLTSEISK
-458 LTGELEQIKTSLDAE
+458 LTDELEQIKTSLDAE

-504 ELNSLDDGEGAK
+504 ELNSLDDGEEAK
-516 KQLSEQLSDKKQE
+516 KQLSEQLSGKKQE
-529 LAAVNQKIGEANNN
+529 LAAVNQRIGEANNN
-543 VRIDEQIEKLQENQK
+543 VRIDEQIEKLQESQK
-558 QYAQSKAD
+558 QYAQSKSD

-589 NQYFD
+589 NKYFD

-616 AQDKDGNWK
+616 VQDKDGNWK
-625 KLVGNANTAL
+625 KLIGNANTAL

-681 LKVAEGDMTVT
+681 LKVTEGDMTVT

>member
-1 MRFAGTGICIREQL
+1 MKKIEVREIR
-15 GGFEVTKVELKE
+15 
-27 MTLTD
+27 LTD
-32 FKGQPEKKVT
+32 FKGQPEKKIE
-42 FGHRTIVSGPNGCG
+42 FGHRTIVSGKNGCG

-63 HMWVFCDKDY
+63 FMWVFCDKDY

-84 DGRECLPRADIDLL
+84 DGRECLPRVDVDLV

-109 QKRTESKLKDG
+109 QKRTESKPKDG

-158 MLSHMEIFTGLKD
+158 MLSHMEIFTDLKD

-182 DGAGKSDLEIAKK
+182 DGAGKSDLEIAKT

-227 QLKAVPNQIIG
+227 QLKAIPNQIIG

-243 VDADT
+243 VDADV

-267 QIAQSGNEKAG
+267 QIAQPGNEKAG
-278 EIKAELAGLRTKL
+278 EIKAELVGLSTKL
-291 LEIDSKAK
+291 LEIMSKAK
-299 ADLLEQKSSVCNK
+299 ADLLEQKSAVCNK
-312 VSSLE
+312 ISTLE

-323 TSELNRKASALE
+323 TSELNRKTSALE
-335 YLRAQKKDL
+335 NLRTQKKDL

-365 TALECVKSETFKDAD
+365 SALESIESEIFKDAD
-380 TICPTCGQNLPPE
+380 TICPTCGQNLPAE

-410 NQQLKSKEEWEQ
+410 NQQLKAQEEWEQ
-422 DKKRKLDEVIQIGN
+422 DKKRRLDEVIEAGN
-436 KASADM
+436 KASANM

-450 NLTSEISK
+450 ALTSEISK
-458 LTGELEQIKTSLDAE
+458 LTEELEQIKTSLDAE

-479 IPKEPDLSGNAEYQ
+479 IPKEPDFSENAEYQ
-493 QILASIKEKQQ
+493 QILVSIKEKQQ
-504 ELNSLDDGEGAK
+504 ELNSLDDGKEAK
-516 KQLSEQLSDKKQE
+516 KQLSGQLYEKKQE

-543 VRIDEQIEKLQENQK
+543 VRIDEQIEKLQESQK

-566 AQMILDELKSLS
+566 AQMILDELKALS

-616 AQDKDGNWK
+616 VQDKDGNWK
-625 KLVGNANTAL
+625 KLIGNANTAL

-674 ADAQLIF
+674 ADTQLLF
-681 LKVAEGDMTVT
+681 LKVAEGEMKVT

>member
-1 MRFAGTGICIREQL
+1 MKKIEVREIR
-15 GGFEVTKVELKE
+15 
-27 MTLTD
+27 LTD
-32 FKGQPEKKVT
+32 FKGQSEKKIR
-42 FGHRTIVSGPNGCG
+42 FGHRTIVSGKNGCG

-63 HMWVFCDKDY
+63 FMWVFCDKDY

-84 DGRECLPRADIDLL
+84 DGRECLPRVDIDLL
-98 IDGKPVSVAKF
+98 IDGKPVSVSKYQKRSKSKTGTISLSNEYTVNDMKMGKEKF
-109 QKRTESKLKDG
+109 QNT
-120 KPGKVALSNKYEI
+120 
-133 NGVPKAERDFKAD
+133 
-146 LKERGFDFDNFL
+146 LKERGFDFANFL
-158 MLSHMEIFTGLKD
+158 PLAHIDIFTGEKDKD
-171 ADARKILFSMS
+171 ARAVLLSMP
-182 DGAGKSDLEIAKK
+182 DKEGEADLTIAKAIPECK
-195 VPDCAE
+195 DIVARMEAE
-201 LVPLLE
+201 VKTVAE
-207 TYKADEIKAMNSATL
+207 VEAGAKEDL
-222 KKAEE
+222 KKAETR
-227 QLKAVPNQIIG
+227 LKEIKSEIKG
-238 MEQSK
+238 KEDLK

-267 QIAQSGNEKAG
+267 QIAQAGNEKAG

-291 LEIDSKAK
+291 LETESKAK
-299 ADLLEQKSSVCNK
+299 ANLLEQKSSVCNK
-312 VSSLE
+312 VSSFE

-323 TSELNRKASALE
+323 TSELNRKTSTLE
-335 YLRAQKKDL
+335 SLRAQKKDL

-365 TALECVKSETFKDAD
+365 TVLESIKSEAFKDAD
-380 TICPTCGQNLPPE
+380 TICPTCGHSLPPE

-410 NQQLKSKEEWEQ
+410 NQQLKAKEEWEQ
-422 DKKRKLDEVIQIGN
+422 DKKRKLDEVIQVGN

-450 NLTSEISK
+450 TLTSEISK
-458 LTGELEQIKTSLDAE
+458 LTDELEQIKTSLDAE
-473 NKNLEA
+473 NKNMEA
-479 IPKEPDLSGNAEYQ
+479 MPKEPDFSENAEYQ
-493 QILASIKEKQQ
+493 QILVSIKEKEQ
-504 ELNSLDDGEGAK
+504 ELNSLDDGEEAK
-516 KQLSEQLSDKKQE
+516 KQLSEQLSGKKQE
-529 LAAVNQKIGEANNN
+529 LAAVNQRIGEANNN
-543 VRIDEQIEKLQENQK
+543 VRIDEQIEKLQESQK

-594 GVKVKLF
+594 GIKVKLF

-616 AQDKDGNWK
+616 VQDKDGGWK

-641 AIMDGLQKFYG
+641 SIIDGLQKFYG

-666 NSSLAGIK
+666 NSSLAGIN

>member
-1 MRFAGTGICIREQL
+1 MRKIEVREIR
-15 GGFEVTKVELKE
+15 
-27 MTLTD
+27 LTD
-32 FKGQPEKKVT
+32 FKGQQEKKVE
-42 FGHRTIVSGPNGCG
+42 FGHRTIVSGKNGCG

-63 HMWVFCDKDY
+63 FMWVFCDKDY

-84 DGRECLPRADIDLL
+84 DGRECLPRVDIDLV

-109 QKRTESKLKDG
+109 QKRTESKPKDG

-158 MLSHMEIFTGLKD
+158 MLSRMEIFTDLKD

-182 DGAGKSDLEIAKK
+182 DGAGKSDLEIAKT
-195 VPDCAE
+195 VPGCAE

-207 TYKADEIKAMNSATL
+207 TYKADEVKAMNSATL

-227 QLKAVPNQIIG
+227 QLKAIPNQIIG

-243 VDADT
+243 VDTDV

-258 QEQISDLEK
+258 QEQLSDLEK
-267 QIAQSGNEKAG
+267 QIAQAGNEKAG

-299 ADLLEQKSSVCNK
+299 ANLLEQKSSVCNK
-312 VSSLE
+312 VSTLE

-323 TSELNRKASALE
+323 TSELNRKTSALE
-335 YLRAQKKDL
+335 SLRAQKKDL

-365 TALECVKSETFKDAD
+365 TALENIESETFKDAE

-410 NQQLKSKEEWEQ
+410 NQQLKAKEEWGQ
-422 DKKRKLDEVIQIGN
+422 DKKRKLDEVIQAGN
-436 KASADM
+436 KASADT

-450 NLTSEISK
+450 TLTSEISK
-458 LTGELEQIKTSLDAE
+458 LAEELEQIKTSLDAE

-479 IPKEPDLSGNAEYQ
+479 IPKEPDFSGNAEYQ

-504 ELNSLDDGEGAK
+504 ELNSLDDGEETK
-516 KQLSEQLSDKKQE
+516 KQLSEQLSGKKQE
-529 LAAVNQKIGEANNN
+529 LAVVNQKIGEANNN
-543 VRIDEQIEKLQENQK
+543 VRIDEQIEKLQESQK
-558 QYAQSKAD
+558 QYGQSKAD

-578 MAKNTALEDAV
+578 MAKNTALEDSV

-616 AQDKDGNWK
+616 VQDKDGNWK

-674 ADAQLIF
+674 ADTQLIF
-681 LKVAEGDMTVT
+681 LKVSEGDMTVT

>member
-1 MRFAGTGICIREQL
+1 M
-15 GGFEVTKVELKE
+15 TKVELKE

-32 FKGQPEKKVT
+32 FKGQPEKKAT

-63 HMWVFCDKDY
+63 FMWVFCDKDY

-84 DGRECLPRADIDLL
+84 DGRECLPRVDIDLV
-98 IDGKPVSVAKF
+98 IDEKPVSVAKF
-109 QKRTESKLKDG
+109 QKRTESKPKDG

-158 MLSHMEIFTGLKD
+158 MLSHMEIFTDLKD

-182 DGAGKSDLEIAKK
+182 DGAGKSDLEIAKT

-201 LVPLLE
+201 LVPVLE

-227 QLKAVPNQIIG
+227 QLKAIPNQIIG

-243 VDADT
+243 VEADVS
-248 AELELQKNAL
+248 ELELQKNAL

-267 QIAQSGNEKAG
+267 QIAQAGNEKAG

-312 VSSLE
+312 VSTLE
-317 LDRNIK
+317 LDRNVK

-355 PKIKDTEWDN
+355 LKTKDTEWDN
-365 TALECVKSETFKDAD
+365 TALECVKSETFNDAD

-410 NQQLKSKEEWEQ
+410 NQQLKAKEEWEQ
-422 DKKRKLDEVIQIGN
+422 DKKRKLDEIIQVGN

-450 NLTSEISK
+450 TLTSEISK
-458 LTGELEQIKTSLDAE
+458 LAGELEQIKTSLDAE

-504 ELNSLDDGEGAK
+504 ELNSLDDGKEAK
-516 KQLSEQLSDKKQE
+516 KQLSEKLSGKKQE
-529 LAAVNQKIGEANNN
+529 LAVVNQKIGEANNN

-558 QYAQSKAD
+558 QYAQNKAD

-589 NQYFD
+589 NQYFS
-594 GVKVKLF
+594 GVKAKLF
-601 DTQKNGEVVDACIWY
+601 DTQKNGEVVDACIWNV
-616 AQDKDGNWK
+616 QDKDGNWK
-625 KLVGNANTAL
+625 KLIGNANTAL

-674 ADAQLIF
+674 SDAQLIF

-692 EI
+692 EV

>member
-1 MRFAGTGICIREQL
+1 MKKIEVKEIR
-15 GGFEVTKVELKE
+15 
-27 MTLTD
+27 LTD
-32 FKGQPEKKVT
+32 FKGQSEKKIG
-42 FGHRTIVSGPNGCG
+42 FGHRAIVSGKNGCG

-63 HMWVFCDKDY
+63 FMWVFCDKDY

-84 DGRECLPRADIDLL
+84 DGRECLPRVDVDLV

-109 QKRTESKLKDG
+109 QKRTESKPKDG

-158 MLSHMEIFTGLKD
+158 MLSHMEIFTDLKD

-182 DGAGKSDLEIAKK
+182 DGAGKSDLEIAKT

-227 QLKAVPNQIIG
+227 QLKAIPNQIIG

-243 VDADT
+243 VDTDV

-258 QEQISDLEK
+258 QEQLSDLEK
-267 QIAQSGNEKAG
+267 QIAQAGNEKAG

-299 ADLLEQKSSVCNK
+299 ANLLEQKSSVCNK
-312 VSSLE
+312 VSTLE

-323 TSELNRKASALE
+323 TSELNRKTSALE
-335 YLRAQKKDL
+335 SLRAQKKDL

-393 QIEQLKSRFE
+393 QIEQLKRRFE

-410 NQQLKSKEEWEQ
+410 NQQLKANEEWER
-422 DKKRKLDEVIQIGN
+422 DKKRKLDEVIQVGN

-450 NLTSEISK
+450 TLTSEISK
-458 LTGELEQIKTSLDAE
+458 LTDELEHIKTSLDAE

-479 IPKEPDLSGNAEYQ
+479 IPKEPDFSGNAKYQ

-504 ELNSLDDGEGAK
+504 ELNSLDDGEEAK
-516 KQLSEQLSDKKQE
+516 KQLSEQLSGKKQE
-529 LAAVNQKIGEANNN
+529 LAAVNQRIGEANNN
-543 VRIDEQIEKLQENQK
+543 VRIDEQIEKLQESQK

-578 MAKNTALEDAV
+578 MAKNTAFEDAV

-594 GVKVKLF
+594 GVKVELF

-616 AQDKDGNWK
+616 VQDKDGNWK

-635 MMKGKI
+635 RMKGKI

>member
-1 MRFAGTGICIREQL
+1 MKKIEVREIR
-15 GGFEVTKVELKE
+15 
-27 MTLTD
+27 LTD
-32 FKGQPEKKVT
+32 FKGQPEKKVV
-42 FGHRTIVSGPNGCG
+42 FGHRTVVSGKNGCG

-63 HMWVFCDKDY
+63 FMWVFCDKDY

-84 DGRECLPRADIDLL
+84 DGRECLPRVDIDLV
-98 IDGKPVSVAKF
+98 IDGKPVSVAKS
-109 QKRTESKLKDG
+109 QKRTESKPKDG

-158 MLSHMEIFTGLKD
+158 MLSHMEIFTDLKD

-182 DGAGKSDLEIAKK
+182 DGAGKSDLEIAKT

-207 TYKADEIKAMNSATL
+207 TYKTDEIKAMNSATL

-227 QLKAVPNQIIG
+227 QLKAIPNQIIG

-243 VDADT
+243 VDVDV

-267 QIAQSGNEKAG
+267 QIAQAGNEKAG

-291 LEIDSKAK
+291 LEIGSKAK
-299 ADLLEQKSSVCNK
+299 ADLLDQKSSVCNK
-312 VSSLE
+312 VSTLE

-323 TSELNRKASALE
+323 TSELNRKTSALE
-335 YLRAQKKDL
+335 NLRTQKKDL

-365 TALECVKSETFKDAD
+365 SALESIESEIFKDAD
-380 TICPTCGQNLPPE
+380 TICPTCGQNLPAE

-410 NQQLKSKEEWEQ
+410 NQQLKAQEEWEQ
-422 DKKRKLDEVIQIGN
+422 DKKRKLDEVIETGN

-450 NLTSEISK
+450 TLTSEISK
-458 LTGELEQIKTSLDAE
+458 LTDELEQIKTSLDAE

-479 IPKEPDLSGNAEYQ
+479 IPKEPDFSENAEYQ
-493 QILASIKEKQQ
+493 RILASIKEKQQ
-504 ELNSLDDGEGAK
+504 ELNSLDDGEEMK
-516 KQLSEQLSDKKQE
+516 KQLSEQLSGKKQE

-543 VRIDEQIEKLQENQK
+543 VRIDEQIEKLEASRKEYSQK
-558 QYAQSKAD
+558 KAD

-578 MAKNTALEDAV
+578 MAKNTVLEDAV

-616 AQDKDGNWK
+616 VQDKDGNWK
-625 KLVGNANTAL
+625 KLIGNANTAL

-681 LKVAEGDMTVT
+681 LKVAEGEMTVT

>member
-1 MRFAGTGICIREQL
+1 MKKIEVKEIR
-15 GGFEVTKVELKE
+15 
-27 MTLTD
+27 LTD
-32 FKGQPEKKVT
+32 FKGQSEKKIG
-42 FGHRTIVSGPNGCG
+42 FGHRTVVSGKNGCG

-63 HMWVFCDKDY
+63 FMWVFCDKDY

-84 DGRECLPRADIDLL
+84 DGRECLPRVDIDLV

-109 QKRTESKLKDG
+109 QKRTESKPKDG

-158 MLSHMEIFTGLKD
+158 MLSHMAIFTDLKD
-171 ADARKILFSMS
+171 ADARKNLFSMS
-182 DGAGKSDLEIAKK
+182 DGAGKSDLEITKT

-227 QLKAVPNQIIG
+227 QLKAIPNQIIG

-258 QEQISDLEK
+258 QEQISDLEI
-267 QIAQSGNEKAG
+267 QIAQAVNEKAG
-278 EIKAELAGLRTKL
+278 EIKAELAGLRTRL
-291 LEIDSKAK
+291 LEAESRAK
-299 ADLLEQKSSVCNK
+299 ADSLKQKSLVCNK
-312 VSSLE
+312 ISDLE

-323 TSELNRKASALE
+323 TSELNKKTSALE
-335 YLRAQKKDL
+335 SLRAQKKEL

-365 TALECVKSETFKDAD
+365 TALENIESETFKDAE

-393 QIEQLKSRFE
+393 QIEQLKNRFE

-410 NQQLKSKEEWEQ
+410 NQQLKAKEEWEQ
-422 DKKRKLDEVIQIGN
+422 DKKRKLDEVIEVGN

-450 NLTSEISK
+450 TLTSEISK

-473 NKNLEA
+473 NKNLESLL
-479 IPKEPDLSGNAEYQ
+479 KEPGLSGNAEYQ

-504 ELNSLDDGEGAK
+504 ELNSLDDGEEAK
-516 KQLSEQLSDKKQE
+516 KQISEQLSDKKQE
-529 LAAVNQKIGEANNN
+529 LASVNQRIGEANNN
-543 VRIDEQIEKLQENQK
+543 ARIDEKIEKLQESQK

-616 AQDKDGNWK
+616 VQDKGNWK
-625 KLVGNANTAL
+625 KLIGNANTAL

-641 AIMDGLQKFYG
+641 AIIDGLQKFYG

>member
-1 MRFAGTGICIREQL
+1 MKKIEVREIR
-15 GGFEVTKVELKE
+15 
-27 MTLTD
+27 LTD
-32 FKGQPEKKVT
+32 FKGQKEKKIG
-42 FGHRTIVSGPNGCG
+42 FGHRTVVSGKNGCG

-63 HMWVFCDKDY
+63 FMWVFCDKDY

-84 DGRECLPRADIDLL
+84 DGRECLPRVDIDLV

-109 QKRTESKLKDG
+109 QKRTESKPKDG

-133 NGVPKAERDFKAD
+133 NGVPKTERDFKAD

-158 MLSHMEIFTGLKD
+158 MLSHMEIFTDLKD
-171 ADARKILFSMS
+171 AESRKILFSMS
-182 DGAGKSDLEIAKK
+182 DGAGKSDLEIAKT
-195 VPDCAE
+195 VSDCAE

-207 TYKADEIKAMNSATL
+207 TYKTDEIKAMNSATL

-227 QLKAVPNQIIG
+227 QLKAIPNQIIG

-243 VDADT
+243 VDTDV

-258 QEQISDLEK
+258 QEQISDLET
-267 QIAQSGNEKAG
+267 QIAQAGNERSSKLR
-278 EIKAELAGLRTKL
+278 AELSDLGVQKYS
-291 LEIDSKAK
+291 LESKAS
-299 ADLLEQKSSVCNK
+299 DEISSKRTAIQIKINSLQSERNIIS
-312 VSSLE
+312 SSL
-317 LDRNIK
+317 NAK
-323 TSELNRKASALE
+323 TSELEATREKHKDLE
-335 YLRAQKKDL
+335 KKQKEAQKHYVETQAKYN
-344 LEKLQNARTQY
+344 NA
-355 PKIKDTEWDN
+355 IDSAE
-365 TALECVKSETFKDAD
+365 SENFKEND
-380 TICPTCGQNLPPE
+380 TICPTCGQTLPTE
-393 QIEQLKSRFE
+393 QIEKLKEEFELKKQNRIVNLKE
-403 QKKQERI
+403 QKKQE
-410 NQQLKSKEEWEQ
+410 LKSI
-422 DKKRKLDEVIQIGN
+422 EVTGN
-436 KASADM
+436 KIFADKNES
-442 KEAHKQEE
+442 KESGDY
-450 NLTSEISK
+450 LEIKVTK
-458 LTGELEQIKTSLDAE
+458 LTDELEQIKTSLDTE

-479 IPKEPDLSGNAEYQ
+479 IPKEPDFSENVEYRK
-493 QILASIKEKQQ
+493 ILASIKEKQQ
-504 ELNSLDDGEGAK
+504 ELNSLDDGEEAK
-516 KQLSEQLSDKKQE
+516 KQLSEQLSGKKQE

-543 VRIDEQIEKLQENQK
+543 IRIDEQIEKLQESQK
-558 QYAQSKAD
+558 QYAQSKSD
-566 AQMILDELKSLS
+566 TQMILDELKSLS

-616 AQDKDGNWK
+616 VQDKDGGWK
-625 KLVGNANTAL
+625 KLIGNANTAL

-681 LKVAEGDMTVT
+681 LKVTEGDMTVT

>member
-1 MRFAGTGICIREQL
+1 MKKIEVREIR
-15 GGFEVTKVELKE
+15 
-27 MTLTD
+27 LTD
-32 FKGQPEKKVT
+32 FKGQSEKKIE
-42 FGHRTIVSGPNGCG
+42 FGHRTVVSGKNGCG

-63 HMWVFCDKDY
+63 FMWVFCDKDY

-84 DGRECLPRADIDLL
+84 NGRECLPRVDIDLL
-98 IDGKPVSVAKF
+98 IDGKPVSVSKYQKRSKSKTGTITLSNEYTVNDMKMGKEKF
-109 QKRTESKLKDG
+109 Q
-120 KPGKVALSNKYEI
+120 N
-133 NGVPKAERDFKAD
+133 N
-146 LKERGFDFDNFL
+146 LKERGFDFANFL
-158 MLSHMEIFTGLKD
+158 PLAHIDIFTGEKDKD
-171 ADARKILFSMS
+171 ARAVLLSMP
-182 DGAGKSDLEIAKK
+182 DKEGETDLTIAKTIPECK
-195 VPDCAE
+195 DIVVKMESEAKTVAE
-201 LVPLLE
+201 VE
-207 TYKADEIKAMNSATL
+207 AGAKEDL
-222 KKAEE
+222 KKAETR
-227 QLKAVPNQIIG
+227 LKEIKSEIKG
-238 MEQSK
+238 KEDLK

-258 QEQISDLEK
+258 QEQISDLET

-291 LEIDSKAK
+291 LEIGSKAK
-299 ADLLEQKSSVCNK
+299 ADLLEQKSLVCNK
-312 VSSLE
+312 ISALE

-323 TSELNRKASALE
+323 TSELNKKTSALE
-335 YLRAQKKDL
+335 SLRAQKKEL

-355 PKIKDTEWDN
+355 PKIKDAEWDN
-365 TALECVKSETFKDAD
+365 TVLESIKSEIFKDAD

-410 NQQLKSKEEWEQ
+410 NQQLKAKEEWEQ
-422 DKKRKLDEVIQIGN
+422 DKKRKLDEVIQAGN

-450 NLTSEISK
+450 TLTSEISK
-458 LTGELEQIKTSLDAE
+458 LTDELEQIKTSLDAE
-473 NKNLEA
+473 NKNMEA
-479 IPKEPDLSGNAEYQ
+479 MPKEPDFSENAEYQ
-493 QILASIKEKQQ
+493 QILVSIKEKKQ
-504 ELNSLDDGEGAK
+504 ELNSLDDGEEAK
-516 KQLSEQLSDKKQE
+516 KQLSEQLSGKKQE
-529 LAAVNQKIGEANNN
+529 LAAVNQRIGEANNN
-543 VRIDEQIEKLQENQK
+543 VRIDEQIEKLEASRKEYSQK
-558 QYAQSKAD
+558 KAD

-578 MAKNTALEDAV
+578 TAKNTALEDAV
-589 NQYFD
+589 NQYFN

-616 AQDKDGNWK
+616 VQDKDGNWK
-625 KLVGNANTAL
+625 KLIGNANTAL

-641 AIMDGLQKFYG
+641 AIMDGLQKFYD

>member
-1 MRFAGTGICIREQL
+1 MKKIEVRKIR
-15 GGFEVTKVELKE
+15 
-27 MTLTD
+27 LTD
-32 FKGQPEKKVT
+32 FKGQSEKKIG
-42 FGHRTIVSGPNGCG
+42 FGHRTVVSGKNGCG

-84 DGRECLPRADIDLL
+84 DGRECLPRVDIDLL

-109 QKRTESKLKDG
+109 QKRTESKPKDG

-158 MLSHMEIFTGLKD
+158 MLSHMEIFTDLKD

-182 DGAGKSDLEIAKK
+182 DGAGKSDLEIAKT
-195 VPDCAE
+195 VSDCAE

-207 TYKADEIKAMNSATL
+207 TYKEDEIKAMNSATL

-227 QLKAVPNQIIG
+227 QLKAIPNQIIG

-267 QIAQSGNEKAG
+267 QIAQAGNERSSKLR
-278 EIKAELAGLRTKL
+278 AELSDLGVRKYS
-291 LEIDSKAK
+291 LESKAS
-299 ADLLEQKSSVCNK
+299 DEISSKRTAIQIKINSLQSERNIIS
-312 VSSLE
+312 SSL
-317 LDRNIK
+317 NAK
-323 TSELNRKASALE
+323 TSELEALRE
-335 YLRAQKKDL
+335 KHKDLEKKQKEAQKHYMETTAKYN
-344 LEKLQNARTQY
+344 NA
-355 PKIKDTEWDN
+355 IDSAE
-365 TALECVKSETFKDAD
+365 SEYFKEND
-380 TICPTCGQNLPPE
+380 TICPTCGQTLPAE
-393 QIEQLKSRFE
+393 QIEKLKEEFELKKQNRIRNLKE
-403 QKKQERI
+403 QKKQE
-410 NQQLKSKEEWEQ
+410 LKSI
-422 DKKRKLDEVIQIGN
+422 EVTGN
-436 KASADM
+436 KIFADKNES
-442 KEAHKQEE
+442 KESGD
-450 NLTSEISK
+450 NLEIKVAK
-458 LTGELEQIKTSLDAE
+458 LTDELEQIKTSLDAE

-479 IPKEPDLSGNAEYQ
+479 LPKEPDFSENAEYQ
-493 QILASIKEKQQ
+493 QILTSIKEKKQ
-504 ELNSLDDGEGAK
+504 ELNSLDDGEEAK
-516 KQLSEQLSDKKQE
+516 KQLSEQLYGKKQE

-543 VRIDEQIEKLQENQK
+543 IRIDEQIEKLQESQK

-578 MAKNTALEDAV
+578 MAKNTVLEDVV

-601 DTQKNGEVVDACIWY
+601 DTQKNGEVVDTCIWY

-625 KLVGNANTAL
+625 KLIGNANTAL

-681 LKVAEGDMTVT
+681 LKVTEGDMTVT
-692 EI
+692 EV

>member
-1 MRFAGTGICIREQL
+1 MKKIEVREIR
-15 GGFEVTKVELKE
+15 
-27 MTLTD
+27 LTD
-32 FKGQPEKKVT
+32 FKGQSEKKIE
-42 FGHRTIVSGPNGCG
+42 FGHRTVVSGKNGCG

-63 HMWVFCDKDY
+63 FMWVFCDKDY

-84 DGRECLPRADIDLL
+84 DGRECLPRVDIDLV

-109 QKRTESKLKDG
+109 QKRAESKPKDG

-146 LKERGFDFDNFL
+146 LKERGFDFGNFL
-158 MLSHMEIFTGLKD
+158 MLSHMEIFTDLKD

-182 DGAGKSDLEIAKK
+182 DGAGKSDLEIAKT
-195 VPDCAE
+195 VLDCAE

-227 QLKAVPNQIIG
+227 QLKAIPNQIIG

-248 AELELQKNAL
+248 AELELQKNVL
-258 QEQISDLEK
+258 HEQIADIEK

-278 EIKAELAGLRTKL
+278 EIKAELAGLSTKL
-291 LEIDSKAK
+291 LEIVSKAK

-312 VSSLE
+312 VSTLE

-335 YLRAQKKDL
+335 YLRAQKKEL

-365 TALECVKSETFKDAD
+365 TVLESIKSETFKDAD
-380 TICPTCGQNLPPE
+380 TICPTCGQNLPTE

-410 NQQLKSKEEWEQ
+410 NQQLKAKEEWEQ
-422 DKKRKLDEVIQIGN
+422 DKKRKLDEVIQVGS

-450 NLTSEISK
+450 TLTSEISK
-458 LTGELEQIKTSLDAE
+458 LTEELEQIKTSLDAE

-479 IPKEPDLSGNAEYQ
+479 IPKEPDFSGNAEYQ

-504 ELNSLDDGEGAK
+504 ELNSLDDGEEAK
-516 KQLSEQLSDKKQE
+516 KQLSEQLSGKKQE

-543 VRIDEQIEKLQENQK
+543 VRIDEQIEKLQESQK

-589 NQYFD
+589 NRYFD

-616 AQDKDGNWK
+616 VQDKDGNWK
-625 KLVGNANTAL
+625 KLIGNANTAL

-674 ADAQLIF
+674 SDAQLIF

-692 EI
+692 EV

>member
-1 MRFAGTGICIREQL
+1 MKKIEVREIR
-15 GGFEVTKVELKE
+15 
-27 MTLTD
+27 LTD
-32 FKGQPEKKVT
+32 FKGQQEKRIE
-42 FGHRTIVSGPNGCG
+42 FGHRTVVSGKNGCG

-63 HMWVFCDKDY
+63 FMWVFCDKDY

-84 DGRECLPRADIDLL
+84 DGRECLPRVDIDLV

-109 QKRTESKLKDG
+109 QKRTESKPKDG

-158 MLSHMEIFTGLKD
+158 MLSHMEIFTDLKD

-182 DGAGKSDLEIAKK
+182 DGAGKSDLEIAKT

-201 LVPLLE
+201 LIPLLE

-227 QLKAVPNQIIG
+227 QLKAIPNQIIG

-258 QEQISDLEK
+258 QEQISDLET
-267 QIAQSGNEKAG
+267 QIAQAGNEKAG

-299 ADLLEQKSSVCNK
+299 ADLLEQKTSVCNK
-312 VSSLE
+312 VSTLE

-323 TSELNRKASALE
+323 TSELNRKTSALE
-335 YLRAQKKDL
+335 NLRAQKKEFF
-344 LEKLQNARTQY
+344 EKLQNARTQY

-365 TALECVKSETFKDAD
+365 TTLDNIESETFKDAD
-380 TICPTCGQNLPPE
+380 TICPTCGQNLPSE

-410 NQQLKSKEEWEQ
+410 NQQLKAKEEWEQ
-422 DKKRKLDEVIQIGN
+422 DKKRKLDEVIQVGN

-450 NLTSEISK
+450 TLTSEISK
-458 LTGELEQIKTSLDAE
+458 LTDELEQIKTSLDAE
-473 NKNLEA
+473 NKNMEV
-479 IPKEPDLSGNAEYQ
+479 IPKEPDLSGNTEYQ
-493 QILASIKEKQQ
+493 QILELIKEKKQK
-504 ELNSLDDGEGAK
+504 LNSLDDGEKAK
-516 KQLSEQLSDKKQE
+516 KQLSEQLSGKKQE

-543 VRIDEQIEKLQENQK
+543 VRIDERIEKLQESQK
-558 QYAQSKAD
+558 QYAQNKAD

-616 AQDKDGNWK
+616 VQDKDGDWK
-625 KLVGNANTAL
+625 KLIGNANTAL

>member
-1 MRFAGTGICIREQL
+1 MKKIEVREIR
-15 GGFEVTKVELKE
+15 
-27 MTLTD
+27 LTD
-32 FKGQPEKKVT
+32 FKGQSEKKIG
-42 FGHRTIVSGPNGCG
+42 FGHRAIVSGKNGCG

-63 HMWVFCDKDY
+63 FMWVFCDKDY

-84 DGRECLPRADIDLL
+84 DGRECLPRVDIDLV

-109 QKRTESKLKDG
+109 QKRTESKPKDG

-158 MLSHMEIFTGLKD
+158 MLSHMEIFTDLKD

-182 DGAGKSDLEIAKK
+182 DGAGKSDLEIAKT

-227 QLKAVPNQIIG
+227 QLKAIPNQIIG

-243 VDADT
+243 VDTDV

-258 QEQISDLEK
+258 QEQLSDLEK
-267 QIAQSGNEKAG
+267 QIAQAGNEKAG

-299 ADLLEQKSSVCNK
+299 ANLLEQKSSVCNK
-312 VSSLE
+312 VSTLE

-323 TSELNRKASALE
+323 TSELNRKTSALE
-335 YLRAQKKDL
+335 SLRAQKKDL
-344 LEKLQNARTQY
+344 LEKLQNARTRY

-365 TALECVKSETFKDAD
+365 TVLESIKSETFKDAD

-410 NQQLKSKEEWEQ
+410 NQQLKAKEEWEQ
-422 DKKRKLDEVIQIGN
+422 DKKRKIDEVIQVGN
-436 KASADM
+436 KVSVDM

-450 NLTSEISK
+450 TLTSEISK
-458 LTGELEQIKTSLDAE
+458 LTDELEQIKTSLDAE

-479 IPKEPDLSGNAEYQ
+479 IPKEPDFSGNAEYQ

-504 ELNSLDDGEGAK
+504 ELNSLDDGEETK
-516 KQLSEQLSDKKQE
+516 KQLSEQLSGKKQE
-529 LAAVNQKIGEANNN
+529 LAVVNQKIGEANNN
-543 VRIDEQIEKLQENQK
+543 VRIDEQIEKLQESQK
-558 QYAQSKAD
+558 QYGQSKAD

-578 MAKNTALEDAV
+578 MAKNTALEDSV

-616 AQDKDGNWK
+616 VQDKDGNWK

-666 NSSLAGIK
+666 NSSLSGIK

-681 LKVAEGDMTVT
+681 LKVSEGDMTVT

>member
-1 MRFAGTGICIREQL
+1 MRKIEVREIR
-15 GGFEVTKVELKE
+15 
-27 MTLTD
+27 LTD
-32 FKGQPEKKVT
+32 FKGQQEKKVE
-42 FGHRTIVSGPNGCG
+42 FGHRTIVSGKNGCG

-63 HMWVFCDKDY
+63 HMWEFCDKDY

-84 DGRECLPRADIDLL
+84 DGRECLPRVDSELV

-109 QKRTESKLKDG
+109 QKRTESKPKDG

-158 MLSHMEIFTGLKD
+158 MLSHMEIFTDLKD

-182 DGAGKSDLEIAKK
+182 DGAGKTDLEIAKT

-227 QLKAVPNQIIG
+227 QLKAIPNQIIG
-238 MEQSK
+238 MERSK

-258 QEQISDLEK
+258 QEQISDLET

-278 EIKAELAGLRTKL
+278 EIKVELTGLRTRL
-291 LEIDSKAK
+291 LEAESRAK
-299 ADLLEQKSSVCNK
+299 ADSLKQKSLVCNK
-312 VSSLE
+312 ISALE

-323 TSELNRKASALE
+323 TSELNKKTSALE
-335 YLRAQKKDL
+335 SLRAQKKEL
-344 LEKLQNARTQY
+344 LEKLQSARTQY
-355 PKIKDTEWDN
+355 PKIKEMEWDN
-365 TALECVKSETFKDAD
+365 TVLESIKSETFKDAD
-380 TICPTCGQNLPPE
+380 TICPTCGQSLPPE

-410 NQQLKSKEEWEQ
+410 NQQLKAQEDWEQ
-422 DKKRKLDEVIQIGN
+422 DKKRKLDEVIQAGN

-442 KEAHKQEE
+442 KEARKQEE
-450 NLTSEISK
+450 TLTSEISK
-458 LTGELEQIKTSLDAE
+458 LVDELEQIKTSLDVE

-493 QILASIKEKQQ
+493 QILTSIKEKEQ
-504 ELNSLDDGEGAK
+504 ELNSLDDCEEAK
-516 KQLSEQLSDKKQE
+516 KQLSEQLSGKKQE
-529 LAAVNQKIGEANNN
+529 LAAVNQKIGETNNN
-543 VRIDEQIEKLQENQK
+543 VRIDEQIEKLQESQK

-578 MAKNTALEDAV
+578 MAKNTALEDTV

-616 AQDKDGNWK
+616 VQDKDGNWK
-625 KLVGNANTAL
+625 KLIGNANTAL

-666 NSSLAGIK
+666 NSSLAGIN

>member
-1 MRFAGTGICIREQL
+1 MKKIEVREIR
-15 GGFEVTKVELKE
+15 
-27 MTLTD
+27 LTD
-32 FKGQPEKKVT
+32 FKGQSEKKIE
-42 FGHRTIVSGPNGCG
+42 FGHRTVVSGKNGCG

-63 HMWVFCDKDY
+63 FMWVFCDKDY

-84 DGRECLPRADIDLL
+84 DGRECLPRVDIDLV

-109 QKRTESKLKDG
+109 QKRTESKPKDG

-158 MLSHMEIFTGLKD
+158 MLSHMEIFTDLKD
-171 ADARKILFSMS
+171 ADARKILFSVS
-182 DGAGKSDLEIAKK
+182 DGAGKSDLEIAKT

-227 QLKAVPNQIIG
+227 QLKAIPNQIIG
-238 MEQSK
+238 MEHSK
-243 VDADT
+243 VDADV

-267 QIAQSGNEKAG
+267 QIAQAGNERIRKLR
-278 EIKAELAGLRTKL
+278 EELSGLGVQKYS
-291 LEIDSKAK
+291 LES
-299 ADLLEQKSSVCNK
+299 K
-312 VSSLE
+312 VSDEISSKRTAIQIKINSLQSE
-317 LDRNIK
+317 RNIISSSLNAK
-323 TSELNRKASALE
+323 TSELEATREKHKDLE
-335 YLRAQKKDL
+335 KKQKEAQKH
-344 LEKLQNARTQY
+344 Y
-355 PKIKDTEWDN
+355 MDTEAKYNNAIDS
-365 TALECVKSETFKDAD
+365 AESEYFKEND
-380 TICPTCGQNLPPE
+380 TICPTCGQTLPAE
-393 QIEQLKSRFE
+393 QIEKLKEDFE
-403 QKKQERI
+403 QKKQ
-410 NQQLKSKEEWEQ
+410 NQIRNLKEQKKQELKSIEVTGNKILADKKEEKES
-422 DKKRKLDEVIQIGN
+422 GN
-436 KASADM
+436 
-442 KEAHKQEE
+442 
-450 NLTSEISK
+450 NLEIK
-458 LTGELEQIKTSLDAE
+458 VAELTDELEQIITSLDAE

-479 IPKEPDLSGNAEYQ
+479 ILEKPDFSGSVEYQ
-493 QILASIKEKQQ
+493 QILASIKEKEQ
-504 ELNSLDDGEGAK
+504 ELNSLNDGEEAK
-516 KQLSEQLSDKKQE
+516 KQLSEQLYGKKQE

-543 VRIDEQIEKLQENQK
+543 IRIDEQIEKLQESQK
-558 QYAQSKAD
+558 QYAQYKAN

-578 MAKNTALEDAV
+578 MAKNTALEDTV

-616 AQDKDGNWK
+616 VQDKDGDWK

-692 EI
+692 EV

>member
-1 MRFAGTGICIREQL
+1 MKKIEVREIR
-15 GGFEVTKVELKE
+15 
-27 MTLTD
+27 LTD
-32 FKGQPEKKVT
+32 FKGQSEKKIE
-42 FGHRTIVSGPNGCG
+42 FGHRTVVSGKNGCG

-63 HMWVFCDKDY
+63 FMWVFCDKDY

-84 DGRECLPRADIDLL
+84 DGRECLPRVDIDLV

-109 QKRTESKLKDG
+109 QKRTESKPKDG

-158 MLSHMEIFTGLKD
+158 MLSHMEIFTDLKD

-182 DGAGKSDLEIAKK
+182 DGAGKSDLEIAKT

-227 QLKAVPNQIIG
+227 QLKAIPNQIIG
-238 MEQSK
+238 MEHSK
-243 VDADT
+243 VDADV

-258 QEQISDLEK
+258 QEQISDLET
-267 QIAQSGNEKAG
+267 QIAQAGNEKTG
-278 EIKAELAGLRTKL
+278 KIKAELAGLRTKL
-291 LEIDSKAK
+291 IEIDSKAK
-299 ADLLEQKSSVCNK
+299 VDLSEKKSSVCNK
-312 VSSLE
+312 VSTLE

-365 TALECVKSETFKDAD
+365 TVLESIKSETFNDTE
-380 TICPTCGQNLPPE
+380 TICPTCGQILPPE
-393 QIEQLKSRFE
+393 QIEQLKGKFE

-410 NQQLKSKEEWEQ
+410 NQQLKAKEEWEQ
-422 DKKRKLDEVIQIGN
+422 DKKRKLDEVIQDGN
-436 KASADM
+436 KASAGM

-450 NLTSEISK
+450 TLTSEISK
-458 LTGELEQIKTSLDAE
+458 LTDELEQIKTSLDAE
-473 NKNLEA
+473 NKNMEA
-479 IPKEPDLSGNAEYQ
+479 IPEEPDFSGNAEYQ
-493 QILASIKEKQQ
+493 QILTSIKKKEQ
-504 ELNSLDDGEGAK
+504 ELNSLDDGEEAK
-516 KQLSEQLSDKKQE
+516 KQLSEQLSGKKQE
-529 LAAVNQKIGEANNN
+529 LAAVNQKIGESNNN
-543 VRIDEQIEKLQENQK
+543 VRIDEQIGKLEASRKEYSQK
-558 QYAQSKAD
+558 KAD

-616 AQDKDGNWK
+616 VQDKDGDWK
-625 KLVGNANTAL
+625 KLIGNANTAL

-641 AIMDGLQKFYG
+641 AIMDGLQKLYG